1 MIFIDQ
7 HGILKACAMQG
18 ISFACLNHT
27 SSDKKIGDIHM
38 KMFAIRTKEPK
49 LSMELFDI
57 IDRYKKV
64 GVEQE
69 QPVENQE

>member
-1 MIFIDQ
+1 
-7 HGILKACAMQG
+7 
-18 ISFACLNHT
+18 
-27 SSDKKIGDIHM
+27 M